1 MYYRERPPPPAAP
14 AALFFHRTKGFLVQF
29 FEQIAKELSIAPGQ
43 AKAVAELLD
52 EGATIPFIARYRK
65 EAHGSLDEVA
75 VAAVRDRL
83 TQLRELEAR
92 RQAVLA
98 SLAERELLTD
108 ELRASVMAAE
118 TMTAL
123 EDVYLPYRPKRRTR
137 ATMAREKGLEP
148 LALALLEQA
157 ANLLPEQAAKPF
169 VDAEKGVESVE
180 VALAGAR
187 DIIAEIASEHAAA
200 RASMREY
207 FARKAVAASS
217 VAKGKEE
224 EGAKFRDYFDWQEN
238 AAKAAGH
245 RLLAMLRGEAEGI
258 LTLRFLPEAEPAQ
271 ALFRGVF
278 VKNSSPAGQ
287 QVREAVDDGYKRLL
301 APSLETELRATLR
314 KKAESEAIAVFARNL
329 RQLLLASPLGQKRVL
344 AIDPGFR
351 TGCKIVCLDAQGTL
365 LHHDLIHILSEGQRK
380 DAGEKVR
387 KLAADYGAEA
397 IAIGNGTAGRETETL
412 VRSLHL
418 SLPVLV
424 VSESGASVYS
434 ASETARREFPDLDL
448 TVRGAVSIGR
458 RLMDPLAELVKI
470 DPKAIGVGQY
480 QHDVDQTDLK
490 KSLDDVVE
498 SCVNAVGVEV
508 NTASMELLTHVSGL
522 GPALAKSVVTY
533 REANGPFAQRKDLKK
548 VPRLGPKAFEQA
560 AGFLRIHGGANPLD
574 ASAVHPESYG
584 IVKAMAADLGCS
596 VPDLLANAEMRRRIK
611 PEAYVTETVGLPT
624 LRDILA
630 ELEKPGRDPREA
642 FEAFAFAEDVTR
654 IEDLEAG
661 MRLPGIVT
669 NVTNFGAFVDI
680 GVHQDGLVHISQLAD
695 SFVSDPHTVV
705 TVQQQVSVTVLEVDA
720 ARKRISLS
728 MRKNPDAAPARGQAR
743 DQTRDQARDQ
753 AREPNAARTQPVR
766 ENRPRPKTENRPRA
780 DNRQDRQKPEQG
792 HRPFQDMLAK
802 FGKR

>member
-1 MYYRERPPPPAAP
+1 M
-14 AALFFHRTKGFLVQF
+14 QF

-83 TQLRELEAR
+83 TQLRELETR
-92 RQAVLA
+92 RQAILA
-98 SLAERELLTD
+98 SLTERELLTD
-108 ELRASVMAAE
+108 DLRNSVMTAD

-148 LALALLEQA
+148 LALNLLEQA
-157 ANLLPEQAAKPF
+157 AALAPEEAAKPF
-169 VDAEKGVESVE
+169 VDTEKGVESVE

-187 DIIAEIASEHAAA
+187 DIIAEIASEHGAA
-200 RASMREY
+200 RAAMREF

-245 RLLAMLRGEAEGI
+245 RLLAMLRGETEGF
-258 LTLRFLPEAEPAQ
+258 LTLHFLPEAEAAQ
-271 ALFRGVF
+271 TLFRGMF

-314 KKAESEAIAVFARNL
+314 KKAESEAIAVFAKNL

-351 TGCKIVCLDAQGTL
+351 TGCKVVCLDAQGAL
-365 LHHDLIHILSEGQRK
+365 LHHDLIHILSDGQQK
-380 DAGEKVR
+380 DAGEKIR
-387 KLAADYGAEA
+387 KLAAAYKAEA

-412 VRSLHL
+412 VRALQL

-508 NTASMELLTHVSGL
+508 NTASVELLTHVSGL
-522 GPALAKSVVTY
+522 GPALAKSVVAY
-533 REANGPFAQRKDLKK
+533 REANGPFALRKDLKK

-560 AGFLRIHGGANPLD
+560 AGFLRIHGGTNPLD

-584 IVKAMAADLGCS
+584 IVKAMAKDLGCS
-596 VPDLLANAEMRRRIK
+596 VPDLLANGETRRGIK

-630 ELEKPGRDPREA
+630 ELEKPGRDPRQA
-642 FEAFAFAEDVTR
+642 YEAFAFAEGVTR

-728 MRKNPDAAPARGQAR
+728 MRKNPADAPVRQQAGGQTQDRAHGH
-743 DQTRDQARDQ
+743 ARDQ
-753 AREPNAARTQPVR
+753 AHGQARRPDADKRKPSR
-766 ENRPRPKTENRPRA
+766 ENRPQPGNEK
-780 DNRQDRQKPEQG
+780 RQERQKPEQG
-792 HRPFQDMLAK
+792 HRPFQDMLSK
-802 FGKR
+802 FGKK

>member
-1 MYYRERPPPPAAP
+1 M
-14 AALFFHRTKGFLVQF
+14 QF
-29 FEQIAKELSIAPGQ
+29 FEQIAKELGIAPGQ

-52 EGATIPFIARYRK
+52 GGATIPFIARYRK

-75 VAAVRDRL
+75 VTAVRDRL
-83 TQLRELEAR
+83 TRLRELEAR
-92 RQAVLA
+92 RQAILA
-98 SLAERELLTD
+98 SLTERELLTD
-108 ELRASVMAAE
+108 ELRDNVMAAGSV
-118 TMTAL
+118 TAL

-137 ATMAREKGLEP
+137 AIMAREKGLEP
-148 LALALLEQA
+148 LALTLLEQIA
-157 ANLLPEQAAKPF
+157 SLSPEKEAEPF
-169 VDAEKGVESVE
+169 VDAEKGIESVE
-180 VALAGAR
+180 AALAEAR
-187 DIIAEIASEHAAA
+187 DIIAEMACEDAAA
-200 RASMREY
+200 RAAMRD
-207 FARKAVAASS
+207 FFSRKAVAASS
-217 VAKGKEE
+217 VAKGKEA
-224 EGAKFRDYFDWQEN
+224 EGAKFRDYFDWREN

-245 RLLAMLRGEAEGI
+245 RLLAMSRGEAEGF
-258 LTLRFLPEAEPAQ
+258 LTLHFLPEAEPAL
-271 ALFRGVF
+271 ALFRGMF
-278 VKNSSPAGQ
+278 VKNSSPAGE
-287 QVREAVDDGYKRLL
+287 QVREAVDDSYKRLL
-301 APSLETELRATLR
+301 APSLETELRGVLR
-314 KKAESEAIAVFARNL
+314 NKAEGEAIAVFAKNL

-351 TGCKIVCLDAQGTL
+351 TGCKIVCLDAQGAL
-365 LHHDLIHILSEGQRK
+365 LHHDLIHIMNEDQQK
-380 DAGEKVR
+380 NAGEKIRRLV
-387 KLAADYGAEA
+387 AAHKAEA
-397 IAIGNGTAGRETETL
+397 VAIGNGTAGRETESL

-470 DPKAIGVGQY
+470 DPKAIGVGQS
-480 QHDVDQTDLK
+480 QHDVDQTALK

-522 GPALAKSVVTY
+522 GPALARAVVAY
-533 REANGPFAQRKDLKK
+533 REANGPFARRKDLQK

-584 IVKAMAADLGCS
+584 IVEAMAKDLGCAAS
-596 VPDLLANAEMRRRIK
+596 DLLVDPEKRQRIK
-611 PEAYVTETVGLPT
+611 AESYVTETVGLPT

-630 ELEKPGRDPREA
+630 ELEKPGRDPRQA
-642 FEAFAFAEDVTR
+642 FDAFAFAEGVTR
-654 IEDLEAG
+654 LEDLEPG

-705 TVQQQVSVTVLEVDA
+705 TMRQQVSVTVLEVDA
-720 ARKRISLS
+720 ARNRISLS
-728 MRKNPDAAPARGQAR
+728 MRRNPDAA
-743 DQTRDQARDQ
+743 Q
-753 AREPNAARTQPVR
+753 AREHTR
-766 ENRPRPKTENRPRA
+766 EQGRKSENDGEKPLREKRPQLRNEG
-780 DNRQDRQKPEQG
+780 RQEREEG
-792 HRPFQDMLAK
+792 HRPFQGMFSKL
-802 FGKR
+802 GKRQT

>member
-1 MYYRERPPPPAAP
+1 M
-14 AALFFHRTKGFLVQF
+14 QF
-29 FEQIAKELSIAPGQ
+29 FEQIAKELGIAPGQ
-43 AKAVAELLD
+43 AKAVAELLG

-75 VAAVRDRL
+75 VTAVRDRL

-92 RQAVLA
+92 RQAILA
-98 SLAERELLTD
+98 SLTERELLTD
-108 ELRASVMAAE
+108 DLRGKVMAAD

-137 ATMAREKGLEP
+137 ATMAKEKGLEP
-148 LALALLEQA
+148 LALALLAQTPT
-157 ANLLPEQAAKPF
+157 LSPEETAKPF
-169 VDAEKGVESVE
+169 VDAEKGVESVQA
-180 VALAGAR
+180 ALSGSR
-187 DIIAEIASEHAAA
+187 DLIAEMASEHGAA
-200 RASMREY
+200 RAAMREF
-207 FARKAVAASS
+207 FARKSVAVSS
-217 VAKGKEE
+217 VAKGKET
-224 EGAKFRDYFDWQEN
+224 EGAKFRDYFDWREN

-245 RLLAMLRGEAEGI
+245 RLLAMLRGEAEGF
-258 LTLRFLPEAEPAQ
+258 LTLHFLPEAEPAL
-271 ALFRGVF
+271 ALFRGMF
-278 VKNSSPAGQ
+278 VKNSSPAGE

-301 APSLETELRATLR
+301 APSLETELRGVLR
-314 KKAESEAIAVFARNL
+314 SKAESEAIAVFAKNL

-351 TGCKIVCLDAQGTL
+351 TGCKVVCLDAQGAL
-365 LHHDLIHILSEGQRK
+365 LHHDLIYIMSEDQQK
-380 DAGEKVR
+380 SAGEKIR
-387 KLAADYGAEA
+387 KLVAAHKAEA
-397 IAIGNGTAGRETETL
+397 VAIGNGTAGRETESL

-418 SLPVLV
+418 ALPVLV

-480 QHDVDQTDLK
+480 QHDVDQTALK

-508 NTASMELLTHVSGL
+508 NTASVELLTHVSGL
-522 GPALAKSVVTY
+522 GPALAKAVVAY
-533 REANGPFAQRKDLKK
+533 REAGGPFAERKDLRK

-560 AGFLRIHGGANPLD
+560 AGFLRIHGGRNPLD

-584 IVKAMAADLGCS
+584 IVKAMAKDLGCS
-596 VPDLLANAEMRRRIK
+596 VSELLSDPEKRRRIK
-611 PEAYVTETVGLPT
+611 AEAYVTETVGLPT

-642 FEAFAFAEDVTR
+642 FEIFAFAEGVTR
-654 IEDLEAG
+654 LEDLEPG

-680 GVHQDGLVHISQLAD
+680 GVHQDGLVHISQLSD
-695 SFVSDPHTVV
+695 NFVADPHTVV
-705 TVQQQVSVTVLEVDA
+705 SVQQQVHVTVLEVDA

-728 MRKNPDAAPARGQAR
+728 MKKNPETASTRGSAPERERGRKQIR
-743 DQTRDQARDQ
+743 
-753 AREPNAARTQPVR
+753 
-766 ENRPRPKTENRPRA
+766 
-780 DNRQDRQKPEQG
+780 KPEADRGSPSGEKRPQPSPRSQPRNEGRQERETG
-792 HRPFQDMLAK
+792 HRPFQDMLSK
-802 FGKR
+802 FGKNQGK